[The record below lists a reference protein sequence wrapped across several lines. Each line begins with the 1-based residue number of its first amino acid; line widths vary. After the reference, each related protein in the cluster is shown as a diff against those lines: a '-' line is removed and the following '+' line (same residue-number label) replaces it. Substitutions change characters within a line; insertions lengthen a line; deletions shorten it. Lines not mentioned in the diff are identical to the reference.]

1 MDEKKTKGLYLVTVE
16 WYDECQDKDRTNY
29 ALVIAKDIGKAIE
42 KVSKDFDYINTIKA
56 EEWISGGSV
65 NVNCIYIP
73 DDWNLIYRIKN
84 ENDY

>member
-1 MDEKKTKGLYLVTVE
+1 MDDKKIKGLYLVTVE

-29 ALVIAKDIGKAIE
+29 ALVIAKDIGKATE

-56 EEWISGGSV
+56 EEWISGGAV
-65 NVNCIYIP
+65 DVNCIYLP
-73 DDWNLIYRIKN
+73 DDWDLIYRIKN

>member
-1 MDEKKTKGLYLVTVE
+1 MDDKKTKGLYLVTIE

-29 ALVIAKDIGKAIE
+29 ALVIAKDIGKATE

-56 EEWISGGSV
+56 EEWISGGAV
-65 NVNCIYIP
+65 DVNCIYLP
-73 DDWNLIYRIKN
+73 DDWDLIYRIKN

>member
-1 MDEKKTKGLYLVTVE
+1 MDDKKTKGLYLVTVE
-16 WYDECQDKDRTNY
+16 WYDENKDKDRTNY
-29 ALVIAKDIGKAIE
+29 ALVIAKDIGKATE

-65 NVNCIYIP
+65 DVNCIYLP
-73 DDWNLIYRIKN
+73 DDWDLIYRIKN

>member
-1 MDEKKTKGLYLVTVE
+1 MKGLYLVTVE

-29 ALVIAKDIGKAIE
+29 ALVIAKDIGKATE

-56 EEWISGGSV
+56 EEWISGGAV
-65 NVNCIYIP
+65 DVNCIYLP
-73 DDWNLIYRIKN
+73 DDWDLIYRIKN